1 VGFGAEEGMARKR
14 EENESFCLLTCC
26 SVSER
31 RNKRYVAWSKG
42 VQVTYSQ
49 TCGSH

>member
-1 VGFGAEEGMARKR
+1 MTNLCPWKRIACFRFVGFGGEEGMARER

-31 RNKRYVAWSKG
+31 KNKR
-42 VQVTYSQ
+42 
-49 TCGSH
+49 